1 MLMWYTINMEKAK
14 EKRHNVCLFLTG
26 WIPPKDARLTGWFRN
41 APPLLL
47 FQLTL
52 GILSKCDCI
61 LRRCVIDLMA
71 VWDTASLRPPLPL
84 YYFGVSSH
92 HLRVGGIHAYFA
104 KIQHSHF
111 SFVLYYLHFVFH
123 DILLSVYEIILYQ
136 RLTFFIGYDICCRR

>member
-1 MLMWYTINMEKAK
+1 MCAFI
-14 EKRHNVCLFLTG
+14 LTG

-84 YYFGVSSH
+84 NYFDVSSH
-92 HLRVGGIHAYFA
+92 NLIGGGIRICFV
-104 KIQHSHF
+104 KIRPSCRMLYMRLLAVADIIFSINTLSHK
-111 SFVLYYLHFVFH
+111 VLP
-123 DILLSVYEIILYQ
+123 
-136 RLTFFIGYDICCRR
+136 